1 MKKQTTIFFYV
12 LSAYVVLQ
20 FLWWGFHLI
29 ELSTELG
36 RNEPNSNRR
45 VLMVIGEGAVFFL
58 ILLLGIWR
66 IQTSIQRDLRLSE
79 RHSNFLL
86 SVTHELKTPLA
97 TNKLYLQT
105 LLKHANLSEKKREE
119 ILIQALNENKRLE
132 AMIENILTATRLD
145 NHRFELNK
153 SEIDFSS
160 FLLELA
166 EKWSRT
172 RSDVQTEITAGIK
185 FKVDAFV
192 IDTIFTNL
200 LENAYKYAG
209 KDATIT
215 IYASIEA
222 ENIIC
227 GVQDNGPGIPEQFRN
242 EIFEKFTRIGNEETR
257 VEKGT
262 GLGLYIV
269 KELIEMH
276 EGKIACLPNGDSGTN
291 FKITLPY
298 GKK

>member
-1 MKKQTTIFFYV
+1 M
-12 LSAYVVLQ
+12 LQ

-29 ELSTELG
+29 ELSTEIG

-66 IQTSIQRDLRLSE
+66 IQTSIQRDLKLSE

-97 TNKLYLQT
+97 SNKLYLQT
-105 LLKHANLSEKKREE
+105 LLKHTTLPAEKKQE
-119 ILIQALNENKRLE
+119 IIAQALNENKRLE

-145 NHRFELNK
+145 NHHFELNK
-153 SEIDFSS
+153 SEIDFSQ
-160 FLLELA
+160 FLSEIA

-172 RSDVQTEITAGIK
+172 RTAVHTDIANGIN
-185 FKVDAFV
+185 FKVDPFV
-192 IDTIFTNL
+192 IDTIFNNL
-200 LENAYKYAG
+200 LENAQKYAG
-209 KDATIT
+209 KNALVTL
-215 IYASIEA
+215 YAYIEG

-227 GVQDNGPGIPEQFRN
+227 GVKDDGPGIPEQFRN

-257 VEKGT
+257 IEKGT

-269 KELIEMH
+269 KELVEMH
-276 EGKIACLPNGDSGTN
+276 KGKIACFANGESGTN
-291 FKITLPY
+291 FEITLPH
-298 GKK
+298 GK

>member
-1 MKKQTTIFFYV
+1 MKKQTAIFFYV

-66 IQTSIQRDLRLSE
+66 IQTSIQKDLRLSE

-97 TNKLYLQT
+97 SNKLYLQT
-105 LLKHANLSEKKREE
+105 LLKHTSLSDAKKEE
-119 ILIQALNENKRLE
+119 IIAQALNENKRLE

-145 NHRFELNK
+145 NHHFELNK
-153 SEIDFSS
+153 SEIDFSN
-160 FLLELA
+160 FLLEIA

-172 RSDVQTEITAGIK
+172 RNTVQADVEKGIR
-185 FKVDAFV
+185 FKVDPLV
-192 IDTIFTNL
+192 IDTIFNNL
-200 LENAYKYAG
+200 LENAHKYAG
-209 KDATIT
+209 KNAVVT
-215 IYASIEA
+215 IYAHIEG
-222 ENIIC
+222 NHIVC
-227 GVQDNGPGIPEQFRN
+227 GVKDDGPGVPEQFRN

-257 VEKGT
+257 IEKGT

-269 KELIEMH
+269 KELVEMKD
-276 EGKIACLPNGDSGTN
+276 GNIVCLSNGDKGTN
-291 FKITLPY
+291 FEITLPY
-298 GKK
+298 GK

>member
-1 MKKQTTIFFYV
+1 MKKQTAIFFYV

-66 IQTSIQRDLRLSE
+66 IQTSIQKDLRLSE

-97 TNKLYLQT
+97 SNKLYLQT
-105 LLKHANLSEKKREE
+105 LLKHTSLSDAKKEE
-119 ILIQALNENKRLE
+119 IIAQALNENKRLE

-145 NHRFELNK
+145 NHHFELNK
-153 SEIDFSS
+153 SEIDFSN
-160 FLLELA
+160 FLLEIA

-172 RSDVQTEITAGIK
+172 RNTVQADVEKGIR
-185 FKVDAFV
+185 FKVDPFV
-192 IDTIFTNL
+192 IDTIFNNL
-200 LENAYKYAG
+200 LENAHKYAG
-209 KDATIT
+209 KNAVVT
-215 IYASIEA
+215 IYARIEG
-222 ENIIC
+222 NHIVC
-227 GVQDNGPGIPEQFRN
+227 GVKDDGPGVPEQFRN

-257 VEKGT
+257 IEKGT

-269 KELIEMH
+269 KELVEMKD
-276 EGKIACLPNGDSGTN
+276 GNIVCLSNGDKGTN
-291 FKITLPY
+291 FEITLPY
-298 GKK
+298 GK